1 MEMKRWEVCEKDEE
15 IAAAKETCAEIL
27 KVAGQVLQSDQD
39 RGKKLVSDAVAAH
52 SLNRIKAMLKLAIS
66 EPDMAVTDREL
77 DADPMKLGVDNGV
90 VDLKT
95 GHLLLNQPEMLITKF
110 CNASFEPDE
119 PCPRWMAFLN
129 EIFESDEETIES
141 VQRLLGYTL
150 TGLSTE
156 EILVIC
162 YGFGSNGK
170 SVFSNVIHKI
180 LGGYSKTAP
189 PSLLTVRRKDDA
201 GPRNDLAGL
210 VGSRYVSINELQAG
224 SQLDEQIVKLL
235 AGREPIS
242 ARFLNQEFFEFQPTF
257 TPWLRTNHKPIIRGE
272 DDGIWRR
279 LVLVPFRHKFE
290 EDEKDPDLE
299 QKLWAERDG
308 ILRWMLE
315 GTQMYLEDG
324 LKHSPR
330 MKSETLTYRT
340 DSDML
345 GEFLEDKTQASAG
358 AKILQHSLFLDWTG
372 WCEDNKVQC
381 GSKKS
386 FTQRLAERGFRDMKS
401 GDKRFYLGLG
411 RRAS

>member
-52 SLNRIKAMLKLAIS
+52 NLNRIKAMLKLSIS

-95 GHLLLNQPEMLITKF
+95 GHLLFNRAEMLITKF

-119 PCPRWMAFLN
+119 PCPRWMTFLN
-129 EIFESDEETIES
+129 EIFESDDETIES

-170 SVFSNVIHKI
+170 SVFSNVVHKI
-180 LGGYSKTAP
+180 LGGYSKIAAS
-189 PSLLTVRRKDDA
+189 SLLIARRKDDA
-201 GPRNDLAGL
+201 GPRNDLAAL
-210 VGSRYVSINELQAG
+210 AGSRYVALNELPAG
-224 SQLDEQIVKLL
+224 SPLDEQIVKLM

-257 TPWLRTNHKPIIRGE
+257 TPWLRTNHKPIIRGD

-279 LVLVPFRHKFE
+279 LILVPFRHKFE
-290 EDEKDPDLE
+290 EHEKDRDLE

-315 GTQMYLEDG
+315 GTQIYLKYG

-330 MKSETLTYRT
+330 MKSEILTYRN

-345 GEFLEDKTQASAG
+345 GEFLEEETR
-358 AKILQHSLFLDWTG
+358 AKADVKIKQYLLFAAWKD
-372 WCEDNKVQC
+372 WCERNEVRC

-386 FTQRLAERGFRDMKS
+386 FTQRLAERGFRDSKS
-401 GDKRFYLGLG
+401 GDDRFYLGLEK
-411 RRAS
+411 RAL